1 MTKVYLDVCCLNRP
15 FNDQT
20 QDRIRF
26 GAEAVL
32 SVMTRVENGELLS
45 VSSTVVQ
52 TEINNNPNQELK
64 LRLQELASAASEFI
78 IVEDKQLLRSYEL
91 QKIGFH
97 PFDALHI
104 ACAETAGADLFLT
117 TDDRL
122 LRLALRTKDQLMV
135 RAANPTSWLMELIT
149 NNEKDDN

>member
-26 GAEAVL
+26 EAEAVL

-78 IVEDKQLLRSYEL
+78 VVEDKQLLRSYEL

-135 RAANPTSWLMELIT
+135 RVANPASWLMELIT
-149 NNEKDDN
+149 DNEKDDN

>member
-26 GAEAVL
+26 EAEAVL

-64 LRLQELASAASEFI
+64 LRLQELATAASEFI

>member
-1 MTKVYLDVCCLNRP
+1 
-15 FNDQT
+15 
-20 QDRIRF
+20 
-26 GAEAVL
+26 
-32 SVMTRVENGELLS
+32 MTRVENGELLS

>member
-26 GAEAVL
+26 EAEAVL

-135 RAANPTSWLMELIT
+135 RVANPTS
-149 NNEKDDN
+149 

>member
-26 GAEAVL
+26 EAEAVL

-135 RAANPTSWLMELIT
+135 RAANPASWLMELIT

>member
-26 GAEAVL
+26 EAEAVL

-52 TEINNNPNQELK
+52 TEINNNSNQELK

-78 IVEDKQLLRSYEL
+78 TVEDKQLLRSYEL

-122 LRLALRTKDQLMV
+122 LRLARRTRDQLMV
-135 RAANPTSWLMELIT
+135 RVANPASWLMELIT